1 MDAPQKE
8 DTSPLRGHAV
18 DERLQPAQFVPRLDL
33 PLGHGLVRAE
43 DVEVGHEI
51 QRHDGLAT
59 QRVDQQVAGDSEKVR
74 AARRDPSD
82 VVRLVGTR
90 QALGDQVVNVETRR
104 TDAFQPCAHGGF
116 MRQHNSL
123 EPFQP
128 NEKLAHPAPPEAVM
142 TTPV

>member
-43 DVEVGHEI
+43 DLEVGHEI

-74 AARRDPSD
+74 AAGGDPAE
-82 VVRLVGTR
+82 VVRLVGPR
-90 QALGDQVVNVETRR
+90 HALRDEVVDVKSRR
-104 TDAFQPCAHGGF
+104 TDAPQPGAHGRF
-116 MRQHNSL
+116 MRQHDRL
-123 EPFQP
+123 EPLQP